1 MGRRLSIPRAAS
13 LLAVIVC
20 AGRAEAGPSYNW
32 PQWRGPEGQGVSA
45 ETDLPSQWSGTENVA
60 WKTAIPG
67 RGHSSPIV
75 WGKRVFLT
83 TAVEGDVVAPGAKG
97 TKHVIDGQDFVHPD
111 GVGADRKQT
120 LKVLALDA
128 DDGRIL
134 WERTAWEGAPFDT
147 RHKRGSFASPTPVT
161 DGKRVYVWFGS
172 EGLYTY
178 DFDGKLLWKSD
189 LGGIATMGVG
199 VGTSP
204 VLYKDFIILQCD
216 EDNGDKSFVTALDT
230 KTGKPAWRVARKV
243 QISWA
248 TPVIV
253 KAQAGGRQRDEL
265 VTSGTEAVI
274 AYDPATGRELWRSK
288 GLESNAVPSPVAG
301 KGVVVLSA
309 GYPAKIAMAIK
320 PGGSG
325 DVSGSPQILWTY
337 AKGTAYVPSP
347 ILYGDYVYLVTD
359 KGLLTCLD
367 ARTGEV
373 KYEGVRP
380 PTNATFM
387 ASPVAFEGKI
397 LLFSEDGDTHV
408 IKAGPQHEVL
418 RTNPLGEPIQASPA
432 ISQGSLFIRGG
443 QHLYR
448 IKRPAKS

>member
-1 MGRRLSIPRAAS
+1 
-13 LLAVIVC
+13 
-20 AGRAEAGPSYNW
+20 
-32 PQWRGPEGQGVSA
+32 
-45 ETDLPSQWSGTENVA
+45 
-60 WKTAIPG
+60 
-67 RGHSSPIV
+67 
-75 WGKRVFLT
+75 
-83 TAVEGDVVAPGAKG
+83 
-97 TKHVIDGQDFVHPD
+97 
-111 GVGADRKQT
+111 
-120 LKVLALDA
+120 VLALDA

-178 DFDGKLLWKSD
+178 DFDGKLLWKSE

-204 VLYKDFIILQCD
+204 VLYKDLIILQCD
-216 EDNGDKSFVTALDT
+216 EDNGDQSFVTALDT
-230 KTGKPAWRVARKV
+230 RTGKPAWRVARKV

-253 KAQAGGRQRDEL
+253 KAQAGGKPRDEL

-274 AYDPATGRELWRSK
+274 AYDPATGKELWRSK

-448 IKRPAKS
+448 IKRPAKG

>member
-1 MGRRLSIPRAAS
+1 MGGALPTRAWL
-13 LLAVIVC
+13 LLAVMVV
-20 AGRAEAGPSYNW
+20 AGRAESGPSYNW
-32 PQWRGPEGQGVSA
+32 PQWRGPAGQGISA

-75 WGKRVFLT
+75 WGNRVFLT

-97 TKHVIDGQDFVHPD
+97 TRHVIDGQDFVHPD

-120 LKVLALDA
+120 LKVMALDA
-128 DDGRIL
+128 DSGKVL

-178 DFDGKLLWKSD
+178 DFDGKLLWKAE

-204 VLYKDFIILQCD
+204 VLFKDLIILQCD
-216 EDNGDKSFVTALDT
+216 EDNGEKSFIAALDA
-230 KTGKPAWRVARKV
+230 KTGKQAWRVSRKV

-253 KAQAGGRQRDEL
+253 RAQAGGRERDEL
-265 VTSGTEAVI
+265 VTAGTEAVI
-274 AYDPATGRELWRSK
+274 AYDPATGKELWRSK

-309 GYPAKIAMAIK
+309 GYPAKIAMAVK

-325 DVSGSPQILWTY
+325 DVGTSQIAWTY

-380 PTNATFM
+380 PTGATFM

-408 IKAGPQHEVL
+408 VKAGPQHELL

-432 ISQGSLFIRGG
+432 ISQGSLFIRGA

-448 IKRPAKS
+448 IKRPAKG